1 MSQGLPRHLRILRDR
16 IITAKNALDALER
29 FEFASEWG
37 ATYSEEKKRNA
48 MNNVERAVLAAADA
62 IGVHPSEAM
71 AYRDII
77 TRLQDENRRLTAAN
91 VDLLHGRA
99 A

>member
-1 MSQGLPRHLRILRDR
+1 
-16 IITAKNALDALER
+16 
-29 FEFASEWG
+29 
-37 ATYSEEKKRNA
+37 
-48 MNNVERAVLAAADA
+48 
-62 IGVHPSEAM
+62 M